1 MDEQKEYSVAKEV
14 GIIFTVGFSLGL
26 SILII
31 GLLIVEFLK
40 G

>member
-26 SILII
+26 FILII